1 MTIAALDAHNLGFAI
16 GTLMIPLIGLI
27 LLIVGLVERARSQK
41 QPPPMPPGYF
51 PQSSPPSQFGPPYP
65 PPPSGYAPQAPPVYP
80 PATYTPGAPD
90 YPPPPG
96 HWPRLQRPKP
106 RGTWLIVTGAVILGL
121 SLLGG
126 VVRAAESSN
135 MSGSSTDSDL
145 GRLDADN
152 SLTVGQCVADD
163 EFGQGAPEPI
173 DCSNSIA
180 TMELASRGGANA
192 DCPDGK
198 GRDDTDY
205 TTLFWEDA
213 TMCFAANL
221 IERNCYAV
229 NMENTSEAPFIFEAC
244 NDPRATI
251 KVVQR
256 FDGTTD
262 AAQCPTG
269 TKPIAY
275 PQPARLYCIEPAR

>member
-145 GRLDADN
+145 GHLSPAN

-173 DCSNSIA
+173 DCSNLIA
-180 TMELASRGGANA
+180 TMELAFRWRG
-192 DCPDGK
+192 
-198 GRDDTDY
+198 R
-205 TTLFWEDA
+205 
-213 TMCFAANL
+213 
-221 IERNCYAV
+221 
-229 NMENTSEAPFIFEAC
+229 
-244 NDPRATI
+244 
-251 KVVQR
+251 
-256 FDGTTD
+256 
-262 AAQCPTG
+262 
-269 TKPIAY
+269 
-275 PQPARLYCIEPAR
+275 